1 MTALHLSSKCGLNIA
16 TSPLRRWSKDDYIT
30 NKDTTN

>member
-16 TSPLRRWSKDDYIT
+16 NSPLHRWSKDDYIT
-30 NKDTTN
+30 NKDTIN